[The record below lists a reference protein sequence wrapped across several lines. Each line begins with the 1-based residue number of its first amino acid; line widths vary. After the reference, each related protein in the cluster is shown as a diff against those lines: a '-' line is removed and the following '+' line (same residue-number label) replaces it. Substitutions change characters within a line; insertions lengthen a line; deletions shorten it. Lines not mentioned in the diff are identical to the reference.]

1 MQPVKTD
8 STFRMEE
15 LSANTKR
22 KYAIIASI
30 AKHNTP
36 TLTDISSQTGIPA
49 SSLKRQISQLRTDYS
64 MDIRFVSERNNK
76 GRTGHYHIYDWGV
89 LDRSEFLV
97 RYGSI
102 LEK

>member
-1 MQPVKTD
+1 MA
-8 STFRMEE
+8 E
-15 LSANTKR
+15 LSADTKR
-22 KYAIIASI
+22 KYTIIAAI

-36 TLTDISSQTGIPA
+36 TLADISQHTGIPV
-49 SSLKRQISQLRTDYS
+49 SSLKRQISQLRTDYG
-64 MDIRFVSERNNK
+64 MDIRFVPGGHNK

-89 LDRSEFLV
+89 LDRTEFLV